1 MSALK
6 IREHICDIH
15 VDTPLFPGI
24 GGSCLYAASHHAI
37 ASYFIGFQLAP
48 FVPMSTFGGIGT
60 LTAPKVIRK

>member
-1 MSALK
+1 M
-6 IREHICDIH
+6 
-15 VDTPLFPGI
+15 PLFPGI